1 MEIELT
7 LINRSN
13 DADES
18 HIVIFQ
24 KNTAP
29 GATSQVVAWRV
40 IHGLQKEYPYTVM
53 FPDSLQIAA
62 EDSYG
67 NTTGQTDVE
76 AGQEALAILGSS
88 GLELAIQAGTNGSAI
103 VLQNALASGA
113 IDGIIYRDFMPIA
126 KQAGISPQQHSVFE
140 FKPTIWIGVMGQVE
154 EGDIMT
160 EAILND
166 INTQISLLGITRANV
181 IMSGGGV
188 EPFRFALEAVV

>member
-24 KNTAP
+24 KNIAP
-29 GATSQVVAWRV
+29 GAASQVVAWRV
-40 IHGLQKEYPYTVM
+40 VHGLQKEYPYTVM

-67 NTTGQTDVE
+67 NTTGLVDVE
-76 AGQEALAILGSS
+76 AGQVASAVQDTAGIAVE
-88 GLELAIQAGTNGSAI
+88 IQAGTNGSAI
-103 VLQNALASGA
+103 LLKNGLSTGA
-113 IDGIIYRDFMPIA
+113 IHGLVYRDFMPIA
-126 KQAGISPQQHSVFE
+126 KQTGISPSQEAIFE
-140 FKPTIWIGVMGQVE
+140 FKPTIWVGVMGQVG
-154 EGDIMT
+154 EGDIMD

-166 INTQISLLGITRANV
+166 INTEISLLGITKANI

-188 EPFRFALEAVV
+188 EPFRFALEGVV